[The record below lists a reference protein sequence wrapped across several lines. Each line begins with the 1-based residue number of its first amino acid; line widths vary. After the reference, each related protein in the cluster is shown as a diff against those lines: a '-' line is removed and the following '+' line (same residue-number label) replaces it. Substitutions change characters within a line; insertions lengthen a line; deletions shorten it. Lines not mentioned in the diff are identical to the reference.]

1 MITEIYEF
9 LSNELVNYIIQCVTI
24 VGSVVCG
31 VATIY
36 KKSKTLFTNA
46 TNLLNQS
53 NEDVKA
59 RNRSLDH
66 NSAKL
71 DRVIAKYEEGIA
83 DNEKLR
89 TELREVLE
97 TLKPLLKLPSAISS
111 IVNSQPDMIKKGVAK
126 RVNDILGFNKD
137 NVKDVEK
144 EQ

>member
-1 MITEIYEF
+1 MITGIYEF

-31 VATIY
+31 VATLY

-53 NEDVKA
+53 NEDVKL
-59 RNRSLDH
+59 RNKSLEH

-71 DRVIAKYEEGIA
+71 DQVIAKYEEGIA

-89 TELREVLE
+89 NELREVLE
-97 TLKPLLKLPSAISS
+97 TLKPLLNLPSAISS

-137 NVKDVEK
+137 NVKDVKK

>member
-1 MITEIYEF
+1 MKNLKYESLIDFTEAIIDVYGMLDEF
-9 LSNELVNYIIQCVTI
+9 GDIS
-24 VGSVVCG
+24 
-31 VATIY
+31 
-36 KKSKTLFTNA
+36 
-46 TNLLNQS
+46 
-53 NEDVKA
+53 
-59 RNRSLDH
+59 
-66 NSAKL
+66 
-71 DRVIAKYEEGIA
+71 VIAKYEEGIA